1 MMSDRIDP
9 HYRSMQSIRELY
21 RIGYGPS
28 SSHTMGP
35 QRAADFMKEQYPSAD
50 RFIVTL
56 YGSLSKTGRGHRTD
70 YIIYKTLSPADV
82 EIKFNNEKTDLP
94 HPNTLKFEAFK
105 GDEKIGEDIAMS
117 IGGGEVIWQG
127 GNKRE
132 VPRIYPHSTFDEI
145 KEYCDENDLFL
156 WQYVEKF
163 EGSEIWDFLS
173 DVWHTMKNSIH
184 DGLKAEGELF
194 GGLHVKRR
202 AKSVKKHRHIDERPE
217 TRQNRVVCSYAYAV
231 SEQNASCEGL
241 IVTAPT
247 CGSCGVLPAVMKYI
261 QDEKVYSDERILH
274 GLAVAGIIG
283 TLIKTNAT
291 ISGAEAGC
299 QAEIGSA
306 CAMTAAALAEV
317 FKMEIDQIEWAAE
330 NAMEHFLG
338 LTCDPVFGLVQIPCI
353 ERNAVA
359 AMRAINAVNLA
370 NFLMGTRII
379 SFDVCV
385 QTMYETGKDL
395 AIGYRETSEG
405 GLAKLY
411 KRDETLPSLSSL
423 F

>member
-1 MMSDRIDP
+1 MMENINV
-9 HYRSMQSIRELY
+9 HHRSMQSIREIY
-21 RIGYGPS
+21 KIGYGPS

-35 QRAADFMKEQYPSAD
+35 QRAAQMILDKYSDAT
-50 RFIVTL
+50 RFVVTL
-56 YGSLSKTGRGHRTD
+56 YGSLAKTGRGHRTD
-70 YIIYKTLSPADV
+70 YIIYKTLENYDV
-82 EIKFNNEKTDLP
+82 EILFDTEKEDLP
-94 HPNTLKFEAFK
+94 HPNTLTFDVYK
-105 GDEKIGEDIAMS
+105 GEELIANETAMS
-117 IGGGEVIWQG
+117 IGGGELVWSG
-127 GNKRE
+127 E
-132 VPRIYPHSTFDEI
+132 VKLEIPRVYPHSTFDEI
-145 KEYCDENDLFL
+145 KDYCNENEIYL

-163 EGSEIWDFLS
+163 EGEEIWDYLEE
-173 DVWHTMKNSIH
+173 VWNAMKLSIH

-202 AKSVKKHRHIDERPE
+202 AKQLKKNKHMDERPE

-231 SEQNASCEGL
+231 SEQNASGEGV

-247 CGSCGVLPAVMKYI
+247 CGSCGVLPAVLKYAE
-261 QDEKVYSDERILH
+261 DEYRFHERRMLH
-274 GLAVAGIIG
+274 ALAVAGLIG

-306 CAMTAAALAEV
+306 CSMAAAALTELH
-317 FKMEIDQIEWAAE
+317 KMDIDKIEWAAE

-338 LTCDPVFGLVQIPCI
+338 LTCDPIYGLVQIPCI

-370 NFLMGTRII
+370 NFLTGTRSV
-379 SFDVCV
+379 SFDLCV
-385 QTMYETGKDL
+385 ETMYETGKDL
-395 AIGYRETSEG
+395 NTVYKETSEG

-411 KRDETLPSLSSL
+411 KRDDVLPPLSSL